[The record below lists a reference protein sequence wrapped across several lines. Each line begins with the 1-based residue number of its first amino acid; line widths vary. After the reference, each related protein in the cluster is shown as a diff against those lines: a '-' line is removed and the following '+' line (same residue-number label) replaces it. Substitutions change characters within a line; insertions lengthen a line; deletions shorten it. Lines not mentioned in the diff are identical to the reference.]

1 MKLPAPQSNLSKS
14 NTCSISEKDLT
25 LRQMRDLPSAPLFAC
40 LNVRAFA
47 NDPWISVSIS
57 IAFLWISGRW
67 SHIYIYCCFFA
78 ASRNNVHTR
87 DTGRRMY
94 LTDTV
99 LGYTPIAFHLILFHL
114 RLRDADDD
122 DAPGWTL
129 RCRNHSC
136 RTFLWVS
143 YSWKTTVGWNEC
155 HPPSGYYKLLFVCF
169 DVQLIGKC
177 NFCLAETNK
186 FVYQSSGWVRFSSMQ

>member
-1 MKLPAPQSNLSKS
+1 MVFGQRVEWNCQLLNLIYQNPTHVPFPKKILHLGKREI
-14 NTCSISEKDLT
+14 CHL
-25 LRQMRDLPSAPLFAC
+25 LLCLLVWMFAH
-40 LNVRAFA
+40 LLMIRE
-47 NDPWISVSIS
+47 
-57 IAFLWISGRW
+57 FLCQFQLLSSGFLGDEV
-67 SHIYIYCCFFA
+67 IYIYCCFFA

-122 DAPGWTL
+122 NAPGWTL

-155 HPPSGYYKLLFVCF
+155 HPLSGYYKLLFVCF
-169 DVQLIGKC
+169 DLQLIGKC
-177 NFCLAETNK
+177 NFCLT
-186 FVYQSSGWVRFSSMQ
+186 